1 MESEVLDPVQNELI
15 IRHNSDAPEV
25 NPAMAFIATLHGGT
39 SRYTMTSK
47 LNVIAHWAG
56 AKDLRFL
63 NWSAMRYEHVLAF
76 ITAMQQPD
84 ENGKPRMS
92 PRSINCYLSAFKGVA
107 NQAFLLKQMDAET
120 LARIKLVK
128 SIRFLRLA
136 AGRAI
141 TADESEALLDA
152 TQIEMNPI
160 TIRDHAILCLLL
172 GCGMRRAEV
181 SAIKL
186 KGVNLADSSIRFI
199 GKGDKEREVFLIP
212 EVKDALAR
220 WLDVRGKKGEFVF
233 GKFFKGW
240 KFDPSAPLTPHA
252 VGHVVQ
258 EYRIR
263 AGLEDITTHDLR
275 RTFATRLLD
284 RKVDI
289 STVKDMMGHAS
300 ITTTALYDRRGRKAQ
315 REAAKKVKL

>member
-1 MESEVLDPVQNELI
+1 
-15 IRHNSDAPEV
+15 
-25 NPAMAFIATLHGGT
+25 MAFIATLHGGT

-136 AGRAI
+136 PAAR
-141 TADESEALLDA
+141 S
-152 TQIEMNPI
+152 
-160 TIRDHAILCLLL
+160 
-172 GCGMRRAEV
+172 RRM
-181 SAIKL
+181 S
-186 KGVNLADSSIRFI
+186 
-199 GKGDKEREVFLIP
+199 
-212 EVKDALAR
+212 
-220 WLDVRGKKGEFVF
+220 
-233 GKFFKGW
+233 
-240 KFDPSAPLTPHA
+240 
-252 VGHVVQ
+252 
-258 EYRIR
+258 
-263 AGLEDITTHDLR
+263 LR
-275 RTFATRLLD
+275 RSSTLPRL
-284 RKVDI
+284 R
-289 STVKDMMGHAS
+289 
-300 ITTTALYDRRGRKAQ
+300 
-315 REAAKKVKL
+315 